1 MASKSIIKQVK
12 DFIVQINSGGITLK
26 RVILYGSHARNQ
38 QTKYSDIDIALV
50 ADEFSGV
57 PSEDVKLFLKAMRK
71 HFMVQP
77 QTYNTK
83 DFSPE
88 KDPFVEEILRTG
100 IEIKA

>member
-1 MASKSIIKQVK
+1 MATRTIIKQME
-12 DFIVQINSGGITLK
+12 DFASQINLCGIDLK
-26 RVILYGSHARNQ
+26 RVILYGSYANNT
-38 QTKYSDIDIALV
+38 QTKYSDIDMALV

-71 HFMVQP
+71 RYMVQA
-77 QTYNTK
+77 QTYNFK
-83 DFSPE
+83 DFTAD

>member
-1 MASKSIIKQVK
+1 MASAATIRKIK
-12 DFIVQINSGGITLK
+12 DFASQIHLCGVDLK
-26 RVILYGSHARNQ
+26 RVILYGSYANNT
-38 QTKYSDIDIALV
+38 QTRYSDIDVALV

-71 HFMVQP
+71 HYMVQA

-83 DFSPE
+83 DFTPNR
-88 KDPFVEEILRTG
+88 DPFVEEILKTG